1 MSIAIQLHG
10 CSEPVNSGEVWP
22 LSNLEEVLGRLNHH
36 TFLVPSLFSQH
47 WLDCKLIGACLRDMD
62 LAQAKDVLIS
72 YDLWSLGNLAS
83 TICRMHFQRHFLV
96 QATPLLPL
104 LSELSQE
111 MSRRQAPLM
120 FTPGYLGSPIHR
132 HLSWADLG
140 THKHGGSSQHLSEL
154 HVFHLWWAETGEDTK
169 AFWDYFQSLP
179 RRNQQYK

>member
-22 LSNLEEVLGRLNHH
+22 LSHLGEVLGSLNHH

-62 LAQAKDVLIS
+62 LTQAKDVLIS

-83 TICRMHFQRHFLV
+83 TICRMHFQRRFLV

-104 LSELSQE
+104 LSGQE
-111 MSRRQAPLM
+111 ETLPRNVQKAGSFNVYPWLPRLTNPQAPILGR
-120 FTPGYLGSPIHR
+120 PGHTQAWRQQL
-132 HLSWADLG
+132 A
-140 THKHGGSSQHLSEL
+140 
-154 HVFHLWWAETGEDTK
+154 
-169 AFWDYFQSLP
+169 SLRTACFSFVMGRNW
-179 RRNQQYK
+179 RRY